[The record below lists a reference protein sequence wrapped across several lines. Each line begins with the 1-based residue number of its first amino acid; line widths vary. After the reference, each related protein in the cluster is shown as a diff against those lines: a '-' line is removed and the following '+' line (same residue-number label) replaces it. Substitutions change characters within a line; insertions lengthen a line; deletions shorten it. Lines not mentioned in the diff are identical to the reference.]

1 MAKELSN
8 IFIIV
13 PLSVKENH
21 LFLANGLIKEDE
33 VQNLKNLVSSKG
45 YLVIITQE
53 NEIDWFNH
61 FWNNKIEENKVNSYH
76 QLTYKGEIFKD
87 NETIFN
93 QIFGF
98 EESIFK
104 LFSFNFTIL
113 LKDISQINSFLI
125 DISNKVE
132 IVWEN
137 FDKYDKQINAPSN
150 EWLMTNI
157 SFLNDLFYKKYKRVC
172 YLILNDEQNE
182 DEYNVINQ
190 NFRSE
195 QNLLIVELDNEDKLS
210 TILKFRIRVIRQIN
224 NHNYYFFEENTVEIL
239 NEFSVLIFANYA
251 NYEKKY
257 DELFMIRAED
267 LKYLNKILNNI
278 HEKYCY
284 KWIDE
289 DYFIASH
296 KNKAFEEVPNSLWK
310 EKNVFGI
317 IIKEHDFHQRQSD
330 FGSDNKFIVAFGDSK
345 YPALRKLHPLEVWH
359 YPRGFS
365 SDSGKYFYDYYFF
378 DTNMYTYFYQNKK
391 LLLFNF
397 DDVPYIDKVNRYY
410 TGCIVDSIEKLSAL
424 KVIRIPKFLLEDS
437 FVLTTNWEENN

>member
-1 MAKELSN
+1 
-8 IFIIV
+8 
-13 PLSVKENH
+13 
-21 LFLANGLIKEDE
+21 
-33 VQNLKNLVSSKG
+33 
-45 YLVIITQE
+45 
-53 NEIDWFNH
+53 
-61 FWNNKIEENKVNSYH
+61 
-76 QLTYKGEIFKD
+76 
-87 NETIFN
+87 
-93 QIFGF
+93 
-98 EESIFK
+98 
-104 LFSFNFTIL
+104 
-113 LKDISQINSFLI
+113 
-125 DISNKVE
+125 
-132 IVWEN
+132 
-137 FDKYDKQINAPSN
+137 
-150 EWLMTNI
+150 
-157 SFLNDLFYKKYKRVC
+157 
-172 YLILNDEQNE
+172 
-182 DEYNVINQ
+182 
-190 NFRSE
+190 
-195 QNLLIVELDNEDKLS
+195 VELDNEDKLS